1 MTFQC
6 KLSGCNRPRFTQSA
20 KVIDHVRT
28 NHPRDYKKTSE
39 DMDMFRQ
46 GMISMPK
53 SLCSYTCKECK
64 VVFHGDIK
72 IAIVHLVST
81 CLQLLEHISV
91 YYSST
96 ISLLLYWVYFT
107 SRIHNTGL
115 MCFYTGDSHFGITG
129 IT

>member
-1 MTFQC
+1 
-6 KLSGCNRPRFTQSA
+6 
-20 KVIDHVRT
+20 
-28 NHPRDYKKTSE
+28 
-39 DMDMFRQ
+39 MFRQ

-81 CLQLLEHISV
+81 CLQLLEFIGV

-96 ISLLLYWVYFT
+96 ISLLLYWVYCTGRILKTGFT
-107 SRIHNTGL
+107 CDISCTG
-115 MCFYTGDSHFGITG
+115 HFGLAG